1 MHLSHYDPAWVA
13 RKARER
19 PSDLRLASH
28 IVDAIADAGFNAL
41 IVDCADGVRY
51 RSHPE
56 LRRPYSIAM
65 AGLTAL
71 AARARRR
78 GLDVIPKLNFAQ
90 SARHQHN
97 HWFRPHHDRLDDDE
111 YWRRAFL
118 IVDELIRAC
127 RPRRFFHVGMDEDH
141 DRSTVQYVEAV
152 RRLRAG
158 IRRRGLRTVMWN
170 DTAHLYGRRWVHAEK
185 CLRAEPTLPRDVVQ
199 MLWDYSKVHPE
210 IVRRLWRRGFT
221 VWAAP
226 GRTAPLVQGWR
237 DALLRHGSG
246 MVMTTWTTCRPANRA
261 RLLGPVETLGRLYSL
276 PAGAR

>member
-1 MHLSHYDPAWVA
+1 MTG
-13 RKARER
+13 
-19 PSDLRLASH
+19 LA
-28 IVDAIADAGFNAL
+28 
-41 IVDCADGVRY
+41 
-51 RSHPE
+51 
-56 LRRPYSIAM
+56 
-65 AGLTAL
+65 AL
-71 AARARRR
+71 AARARRH

-97 HWFRPHHDRLDDDE
+97 HWFRPHHDRFDDDE

-141 DRSTVQYVEAV
+141 DRSTEQYVAAV

-158 IRRRGLRTVMWN
+158 LRRRGLRTVMWN
-170 DTAHLYGRRWVHAEK
+170 DTAHFYGRRWVHAEK
-185 CLRAEPTLPRDVVQ
+185 CLRAEPALPRDVVQ
-199 MLWDYSKVHPE
+199 MIWDYSAVHPD
-210 IVRRLWRRGFT
+210 IVRRLRRRGFT

-237 DALLRHGSG
+237 EALLRHGGTG
-246 MVMTTWTTCRPANRA
+246 MVMTTWAACRPANRA
-261 RLLGPVETLGRLYSL
+261 RLLGPVDALGRLYGL